1 MSGQVDFYYDF
12 GSPTAYL
19 AWTQLPAICA
29 SKGAQINYHPVLLG
43 GIFKAVDS
51 HTPVNVKPKG
61 AWIFDDVRRHA
72 KRYGVPFAM
81 NPHFIVNTLTIMR
94 GAIWAKDEGVI
105 EPYNKAMFEAM
116 WVGERNMAEP
126 QEIMDVLANAGL
138 DSDAAAEAVQNTD
151 VKQAL
156 IAATGAA
163 VERGLFGV
171 PTMIIGDE
179 LHFGQDRLDWVAE
192 ALDRA

>member
-1 MSGQVDFYYDF
+1 MTKQVEFYYDY
-12 GSPTAYL
+12 GSPTTYL
-19 AWTQLPAICA
+19 AWTQLPDICA
-29 SKGAQINYHPVLLG
+29 RHGGELVCRPILLG
-43 GIFKAVDS
+43 GIFKATEN
-51 HTPVNVKPKG
+51 HTPVEIIPKG
-61 AWIFDDVRRHA
+61 AWMLDDMLRFA
-72 KRYGVPFAM
+72 GRYGVPFEM
-81 NPHFIVNTLTIMR
+81 NPHFIVNTLAIMR
-94 GAIWAKDEGVI
+94 GAIWASASNVI
-105 EPYNKAMFEAM
+105 ERYNTAMFEAM

-138 DSDAAAEAVQNTD
+138 DSGAAAEAVQSPD